1 VIRPD
6 FDSHH
11 NFVIASSIMLAMQ
24 HEQKYKPMVRAVRGV
39 AYGVTGAYVGAILF
53 LVTLIIDSFVPPQ
66 GTGMLWTREDLSHLF
81 LYPLAGIVMLG
92 WWIVPLGVF
101 FGVYYGPKLS
111 QWPRKAAVIR
121 GILLGAALGLLT
133 AAFFAL
139 DSRHSTPTR
148 TIQISFAFLPVY
160 CAAWC
165 GGYSWLK
172 AKRV

>member
-81 LYPLAGIVMLG
+81 YIRWLESLCLAGGSFPSASSSEFTTVQNCHN
-92 WWIVPLGVF
+92 
-101 FGVYYGPKLS
+101 GPEK
-111 QWPRKAAVIR
+111 QP
-121 GILLGAALGLLT
+121 
-133 AAFFAL
+133 
-139 DSRHSTPTR
+139 
-148 TIQISFAFLPVY
+148 
-160 CAAWC
+160 
-165 GGYSWLK
+165 
-172 AKRV
+172 